1 MKANF
6 IALKITFIFLYLIN
20 IKILNAND
28 DFENK
33 YHTTVVLKSG
43 VAFYSSGTTFF
54 DIYKNILGG
63 TKSSYEIAPYF
74 GLDIRVQFHKLWRLA
89 LNTDLTFTNIRD
101 SYFQEFQFFS
111 SKSSRYISQDL
122 SIKSFPVTLI
132 LEYTPFWLN
141 QFKTYFGIGAG
152 LNIIHIIW
160 NENIN
165 SSIIYDLRKTGNKY
179 NKINL
184 HPVINIYS
192 AVDLGFDKKT
202 LENFIAGITLK
213 LSYTNIFS
221 KIDMFEKIRNEFEN
235 VNEKLYQDVL
245 PYEGFISL
253 TLSLNLNFK
262 QKQKNKPFNK
272 G

>member
-6 IALKITFIFLYLIN
+6 IALKISFILLYLIN
-20 IKILNAND
+20 YNFLNAD
-28 DFENK
+28 DNFENK
-33 YHTTVVLKSG
+33 YHTTVLLKSG

-63 TKSSYEIAPYF
+63 TKSNYEIAPIF

-89 LNTDLTFTNIRD
+89 LNTDLTLTNIRD
-101 SYFQEFQFFS
+101 SYYQEFQFFS
-111 SKSSRYISQDL
+111 SKSSRYISQDIN
-122 SIKSFPVTLI
+122 IKSIPITLI
-132 LEYTPFWLN
+132 LEYTPFWLS
-141 QFKTYFGIGAG
+141 QFKSYFGIGTG
-152 LNIIHIIW
+152 INITHINW

-165 SSIIYDLRKTGNKY
+165 SSIIYDLRKTGIKY

-213 LSYTNIFS
+213 LSYLNIFN

-235 VNEKLYQDVL
+235 INEKLFQEVL
-245 PYEGFISL
+245 PYEGFIAL
-253 TLSLNLNFK
+253 TLSLNFNFK
-262 QKQKNKPFNK
+262 QKTKK
-272 G
+272 

>member
-6 IALKITFIFLYLIN
+6 IALKFTIILLYLIN
-20 IKILNAND
+20 FNFLYADD

-33 YHTTVVLKSG
+33 YHTTVILKSG

-63 TKSSYEIAPYF
+63 TKTSYEIAPYF

-101 SYFQEFQFFS
+101 SYYQEFQFFS
-111 SKSSRYISQDL
+111 SKSSRYISQDIN
-122 SIKSFPVTLI
+122 IKSIPVTLI
-132 LEYTPFWLN
+132 LEYTPFWLS
-141 QFKTYFGIGAG
+141 QFKTYFGIGTG
-152 LNIIHIIW
+152 VNIIHIIW

-184 HPVINIYS
+184 HPVINIYG

-235 VNEKLYQDVL
+235 VNEKLYQEVL
-245 PYEGFISL
+245 PYEGFIAL
-253 TLSLNLNFK
+253 TLSLNFNFK
-262 QKQKNKPFNK
+262 QKQKK
-272 G
+272 